1 MVVATLSNAQSYT
14 LPLWPD
20 EIPNRKSSQTK
31 ESADTSD
38 VIRIRNV
45 QEPTIAVYLP
55 SNRISTGQAMIICP
69 GGGYAILAYDLE
81 GTDIAKWL
89 NAHGIAAIV
98 LKYRLPDNDSNTE
111 PHLTPLMDAQQ
122 AMKRVREN
130 AGKWSIDPQ
139 KIGVMGFSAGGHLAS
154 TLGTHFD
161 ETSRPNF
168 MALLYPVISMQEEL
182 THMGSRINLLGE
194 KPSAEQITYYSNEE
208 QVKPNTPP
216 TFIVHSTDDGAVPV
230 ENSLRF
236 YEALKQHKI
245 PTEMHIYPYGGHGYG
260 LATGR
265 GYLSTWPDRLI
276 DWLRSVDTPALK

>member
-122 AMKRVREN
+122 AIKRVREN